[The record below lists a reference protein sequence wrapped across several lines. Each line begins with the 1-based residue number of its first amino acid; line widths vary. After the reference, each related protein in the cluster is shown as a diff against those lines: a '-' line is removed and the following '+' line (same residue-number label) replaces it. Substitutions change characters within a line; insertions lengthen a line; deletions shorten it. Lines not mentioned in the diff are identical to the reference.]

1 MEESKTIK
9 RLKRKLIKD
18 LPSFP
23 NNKETK
29 EALES
34 KKLTDLLIDYL
45 SWKARLITPRKR
57 KIIINNEVDITDNTI
72 TSILN
77 SKNYIN
83 LKNKIESG
91 DDLNPYLSLKAHD
104 KGYSPEAKEKGNSW
118 VDKDFILNV
127 MNLYHFH
134 LLPYEKDK
142 QESTRTDELIF
153 AKVDKTTFEI
163 IGIFDHSIFK
173 SEENTDALNLERE
186 KLFKTWDNIIMKNIP
201 DGSIIVPTS
210 LTTSVHTQEVVFASM
225 QYSKIIKEYDKKFN
239 DIAFLNILYENKDIP
254 NNPKLNWHFNGTDLG
269 IIDKDNNFFILRHGK
284 N

>member
-210 LTTSVHTQEVVFASM
+210 LITSGHTEKVVSTSM
-225 QYSKIIKEYDKKFN
+225 EYSKIIKEYDKKFN

>member
-9 RLKRKLIKD
+9 RLKRELIKD

-29 EALES
+29 ETLES

-77 SKNYIN
+77 SENYIN

-91 DDLNPYLSLKAHD
+91 DDLNSHLSLKAHD
-104 KGYSPEAKEKGNSW
+104 KGYSPEAKENGNSW

-163 IGIFDHSIFK
+163 IGIFDHSVFK
-173 SEENTDALNLERE
+173 SEENTDTLNLGRE
-186 KLFKTWDNIIMKNIP
+186 KLFKTWNNIIMKNIP

-210 LTTSVHTQEVVFASM
+210 LTTSGHTQEVVFTSM
-225 QYSKIIKEYDKKFN
+225 EYSKIIKEYDKKFN
-239 DIAFLNILYENKDIP
+239 DILFLNILYENKDIP
-254 NNPKLNWHFNGTDLG
+254 NNPKLNWYFNGTDLG

>member
-29 EALES
+29 ETLES

-77 SKNYIN
+77 SENYIN
-83 LKNKIESG
+83 LKKKIESG

-210 LTTSVHTQEVVFASM
+210 LITSGHTEKVVSTSM
-225 QYSKIIKEYDKKFN
+225 EYSKIIKEYDKKFN